1 MNPVLLV
8 HGFLDTIAVFNPMA
22 DYLTRHG
29 WPVHRLN
36 LVPNYGLAK
45 LETLAEQVSNYIEGN
60 FAPGTPVDLIG
71 FSMGGLVT
79 RYYLQRLGGID
90 RVQRYITISAPNH
103 GTLTA
108 YSLPL
113 TGIRQMCPDSQFITD
128 LDRDCQ
134 QSLGKIKTTI
144 IWTPFDLM
152 ILPAR
157 SSSLGVGKEI
167 TLPVLLHAW
176 MVKDPQVLATIQEAL
191 SEPV

>member
-1 MNPVLLV
+1 MNPVVLV
-8 HGFLDTIAVFNPMA
+8 HGFLDTIAVFEPMTE
-22 DYLTRHG
+22 YLTGHG

-36 LVPNYGLAK
+36 LVPNHGHEK
-45 LETLAEQVSNYIEGN
+45 LEVLAGQVADYIDN
-60 FAPGTPVDLIG
+60 HFPPGTAIDLIG

-90 RVQRYITISAPNH
+90 RVQRYITISAPNR

-113 TGIRQMCPDSQFITD
+113 TGIRQMCPDSEFIAD
-128 LDRDCQ
+128 LDRDCRQ
-134 QSLGKIKTTI
+134 ILGKIKTTI

-152 ILPAR
+152 IVPAR
-157 SSSLGVGKEI
+157 GSCLGVGKEI
-167 TLPVLLHAW
+167 LIPVLVHAW
-176 MVKDPQVLATIQEAL
+176 MVRDSRVLATVKEAL